1 LGVEINITVHKQKGT
16 QTDKARKVL
25 DMHGNDMR
33 KKYATEGSAI
43 GYKIK
48 DGKYTDT
55 IALIFYVKKKKS
67 KEELLSQGIMPIPKE
82 IDGVPTDV
90 VVMSKGFQ
98 PR

>member
-1 LGVEINITVHKQKGT
+1 MLRMSKQKAT
-16 QTDKARKVL
+16 QIDQAKRYLK
-25 DMHGNDMR
+25 MHGDEIR
-33 KKYATEGSAI
+33 KKYAVEGSAV

-55 IALIFYVKKKKS
+55 VALIFYVKKKKS
-67 KEELLSQGIMPIPKE
+67 NEELLSQGISPIPEK
-82 IDGVPTDV
+82 IDGIPTDI

>member
-1 LGVEINITVHKQKGT
+1 MSKQQKATQIDQAKRFLKMHDDEI
-16 QTDKARKVL
+16 
-25 DMHGNDMR
+25 R
-33 KKYATEGSAI
+33 KKFAVEGSAI

-55 IALIFYVKKKKS
+55 VALIFYVKKKKT
-67 KEELLSQGIMPIPKE
+67 KEELLAEGISPIPDKM
-82 IDGVPTDV
+82 DGIPTDV

>member
-1 LGVEINITVHKQKGT
+1 MLRMSKQKAT
-16 QTDKARKVL
+16 QIDQAKRYLK
-25 DMHGNDMR
+25 MHDDEIS
-33 KKYATEGSAI
+33 KKYAVEGSAV

-55 IALIFYVKKKKS
+55 VALVFYVKKKRS
-67 KEELLSQGIMPIPKE
+67 KEELLSEGISPIPDKM
-82 IDGVPTDV
+82 DGIPTDV

>member
-1 LGVEINITVHKQKGT
+1 MHDDEI
-16 QTDKARKVL
+16 
-25 DMHGNDMR
+25 R
-33 KKYATEGSAI
+33 KKYAVEGSAV

-55 IALIFYVKKKKS
+55 VALIFYVKKKKKS
-67 KEELLSQGIMPIPKE
+67 KEELLSEGISPIPDKM
-82 IDGVPTDV
+82 DGIPTDV

>member
-1 LGVEINITVHKQKGT
+1 MLRMSKQKAT
-16 QTDKARKVL
+16 QIDLAKRYLKVH
-25 DMHGNDMR
+25 DDEIR
-33 KKYATEGSAI
+33 KKYAVEGSAV

-55 IALIFYVKKKKS
+55 VALIFYVKKKKS
-67 KEELLSQGIMPIPKE
+67 KEELLSEGISPIPEKM
-82 IDGVPTDV
+82 DGIPTDV